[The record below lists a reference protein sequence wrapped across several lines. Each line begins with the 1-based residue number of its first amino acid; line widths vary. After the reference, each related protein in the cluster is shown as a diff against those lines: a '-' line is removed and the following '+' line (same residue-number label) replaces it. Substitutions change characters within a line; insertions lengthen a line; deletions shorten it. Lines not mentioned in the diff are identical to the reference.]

1 MIDNLKITALQFDN
15 QQNLLW
21 CGDSKG
27 TTRSFTPQSNSIPLP
42 YPALQLSQYSKFK
55 TSLGTAPVKQYLN
68 HQKGI
73 LSLLHNCVNFNN
85 RRGLG
90 QLSLT
95 GELFKESRFNNLT
108 CMTFNPNT
116 NNDLVIAG
124 DSLFK
129 VDLLKPN
136 IVTTYNHTGKIS
148 KIDNTSKYLTLGRSN
163 GEIEIFDPI
172 SNQTVKSFYGHNGLL
187 SDIDVQGNYI
197 ASCGYSM
204 RPRRNQAS
212 QSSYMIDPLVNIY
225 DLRMM
230 RPLPPIPFP
239 AGASFVKFHPKLPNI
254 MIIASSL
261 GQLQFVDIYDQLNV
275 YLYQADLSN
284 INASAPTTS
293 SNTYLANFQISGNGE
308 FITFSDG
315 FQNLHVWSFKNN
327 NSRNFINFPSYL
339 DQPDFVSP
347 FTQNHID
354 VDDMVPLSSI
364 GMPYYKDLLLS
375 NYASDLHFTKELLKL
390 PAPIDPEL
398 LQNQYSQV
406 FPYNNLKYGRRNL
419 HKEYKPLKIVS
430 SKQKL
435 FPKFISEKN
444 GDESTFDENS
454 NIFEYR
460 SQDKF
465 KVPNCYSSLKIQY
478 SKFGVE
484 DFDFSFYNRTK
495 YSGLENHLDN
505 SYINSLLQ
513 LYKYS
518 PIFQNFILKH
528 LLKEW
533 LPNDLA
539 TIVEKGNSLGSSI
552 LNELGYI
559 FDMMNKSQGKNCKIS
574 NFSRVLSENQE
585 AQRQNLI
592 NTDDCKN
599 LNAFELREIV
609 GKFNNFLLLTCNN
622 DLLNEFNASLID
634 IASIKYEIEVK
645 SNGCN
650 FNSINHNTQLSVD
663 LMSPPINKL
672 SILISSNSTT
682 RKNLNILNY
691 LDYSMNQFKTIKC
704 QQCNNSFPHLLEI
717 RQSLI
722 HLPPVLLINVNF
734 TGQELSLMQNFSNWL
749 VPEFYT
755 YSTNN
760 KLNFKLQSNG
770 ITSNKY
776 ELLGF
781 VCEISL
787 GSEFSKGEHNV
798 VSYIKIQDQWYL
810 FNDFLVM
817 PIPSEEVFDLSYNWK
832 KPIVI
837 LYQMVDGTQF
847 ETFNQETFSK
857 LPDLNDTIIY
867 RDHFA
872 GEIRNSVKREYEL
885 LTKEE
890 VPSAGTLIAIDA
902 EFVTLKPEELEVHFT
917 GVKNLVKPRNLSLA
931 RISVLRGDNGPK
943 QGVPF
948 IDDYIIHTCF
958 IDDYLTSFSG
968 IEPGDLD
975 PSSSTKTLTTL
986 QTSYRKLWLLLN
998 LGCVFVGHGLQ
1009 NDFRCINLHVPKAQ
1023 IRDTAEFFY
1032 LPEFK
1037 RKLSLKFLAYIL
1049 LKEKVQTGN
1058 HDSIEDA
1065 NTALLLYKKYLELT
1079 AIGDFETTLHRI
1091 YMDGQQLRFKV
1102 PDS

>member
-1 MIDNLKITALQFDN
+1 M
-15 QQNLLW
+15 LW

-27 TTRSFTPQSNSIPLP
+27 TTRSFTPQSTSIPMP
-42 YPALQLSQYSKFK
+42 YPALHLSQYSKFK
-55 TSLGTAPVKQYLN
+55 TSLGTSPVKQYLN

-85 RRGLG
+85 RRGLT
-90 QLSLT
+90 QLSLNS
-95 GELFKESRFNNLT
+95 ELLKEPGFNNLS
-108 CMTFNPNT
+108 CMTFNSNT

-136 IVTTYNHTGKIS
+136 MTTSFNHTGKVS
-148 KIDNTSKYLTLGRSN
+148 MIDNTLNYLTLGKSN
-163 GEIEIFDPI
+163 GEIEIFDPV

-187 SDIDVQGNYI
+187 SDIDVQGNYV
-197 ASCGYSM
+197 ASCGYSL

-230 RPLPPIPFP
+230 RSLPPIPFL

-284 INASAPTTS
+284 VNASTPTTS
-293 SNTYLANFQISGNGE
+293 SNTYLANLEVSGNGE

-315 FQNLHVWSFKNN
+315 FQNLHLWSFKNN
-327 NSRNFINFPSYL
+327 NSKNFINFPSYL
-339 DQPDFVSP
+339 EQPDFSP
-347 FTQNHID
+347 PFQQNHIN
-354 VDDMVPLSSI
+354 VDDVVPLSSI

-390 PAPIDPEL
+390 PNHLDPEL

-406 FPYNNLKYGRRNL
+406 LPYNTLKYGKRNL
-419 HKEYKPLKIVS
+419 NKFYVPLQNNVLT
-430 SKQKL
+430 KQKL

-444 GDESTFDENS
+444 GHDSFDNENS
-454 NIFEYR
+454 NIFEYKLLN
-460 SQDKF
+460 KF
-465 KVPNCYSSLKIQY
+465 EVPNCYSNLKIQY

-518 PIFQNFILKH
+518 PVFQNFIIKH

-533 LPNDLA
+533 LPNDLT
-539 TIVEKGNSLGSSI
+539 TIIQNGNPQGSSI

-559 FDMMNKSQGKNCKIS
+559 FDMMNKSHGKNCKTS
-574 NFSRVLSENQE
+574 NFSNVLSQNQV
-585 AQRQNLI
+585 AQMQELI
-592 NTDDCKN
+592 NKDDCKN
-599 LNAFELREIV
+599 LNAFEIRAII
-609 GKFNNFLLLTCNN
+609 GKFNKFLLSTCNN
-622 DLLNEFNASLID
+622 DLLNQFNTSLSEITN
-634 IASIKYEIEVK
+634 IGYEIEIK

-650 FNSINHNTQLSVD
+650 INNVNYNSQLTVD

-672 SILISSNSTT
+672 SILISANSTSAT
-682 RKNLNILNY
+682 KKNLNILNY

-717 RQSLI
+717 RQSLV
-722 HLPPVLLINVNF
+722 HLPPVILINVNF
-734 TGQELSLMQNFSNWL
+734 TGQEFNLIQNFPNWL

-755 YSTNN
+755 YGMNN
-760 KLNFKLQSNG
+760 KVSFKLHSNDNL
-770 ITSNKY
+770 SNKY
-776 ELLGF
+776 ELLGY
-781 VCEISL
+781 VCEINV
-787 GSEFSKGEHNV
+787 GSEFLKGKHNL
-798 VSYIKIQDQWYL
+798 VSYIKIESKWYL

-817 PIPSEEVFDLSYNWK
+817 PIPESEVFDLSYHWK
-832 KPIVI
+832 KPIIVM
-837 LYQMVDGTQF
+837 YQLANHADFGSFQQQSF
-847 ETFNQETFSK
+847 AQ
-857 LPDLNDTIIY
+857 LPDLNDSILY

-872 GEIRNSVKREYEL
+872 GGIRDSIKREYEL
-885 LTKEE
+885 LTKDEA
-890 VPSAGTLIAIDA
+890 PNAGTLIAIDA
-902 EFVTLKPEELEVHFT
+902 EFVALNPEELEVHYG
-917 GVKNLVKPRNLSLA
+917 GVRNLIKPRNLSLA

-998 LGCVFVGHGLQ
+998 LGCIFVGHGLQ
-1009 NDFRCINLHVPKAQ
+1009 NDFRCINLHVPKNQ
-1023 IRDTAEFFY
+1023 IRDTADFFY
-1032 LPEFK
+1032 LPELK

-1079 AIGDFETTLHRI
+1079 AIGEFESTLHRI
-1091 YMDGQQLRFKV
+1091 YMDGQQLRFRV